1 MEIEKKIE
9 NAKKHSEDVANAYV
23 ALKDKQKE
31 MEEEQYRDIITRAI
45 KRDKRKG
52 KGPQDAKRL
61 REMNEE
67 RMIQAKERLQELKR
81 EEKYQKEKLLEQK
94 KQREQVADQIR
105 KELAEAHREYFE
117 IMKLKKLD

>member
-1 MEIEKKIE
+1 MQQRIEEVEDTFNSAIRKKKMEIEKKIE

-81 EEKYQKEKLLEQK
+81 EEKYQKEKLLE
-94 KQREQVADQIR
+94 
-105 KELAEAHREYFE
+105 
-117 IMKLKKLD
+117 